1 MQRSA
6 RVRFTWVVACALVL
20 AMLAAWIWYRSID
33 RNLSQPPPRMA
44 GASVPT
50 TPTSH
55 VVIPVMI
62 RRDGL
67 GQLAAA
73 AIPETLELPIEDIGK
88 GQWWNFANLR
98 FEGEVR
104 RGPIRLSSVD
114 DGVIVANAPLELH
127 VGVLQGGAR
136 QDLRA
141 GADATARMT
150 LDVDPDWQLVPD
162 VAIEYAWDER
172 STFTIPGLPIDFSP
186 LVSAA
191 LDPALRE
198 LERTIATQLPQRVPL
213 RAEMEQLWVRLHEP
227 VRLSENPEIWLQPDP
242 ISVSM
247 PPPTGVGDAYV
258 LLLGID
264 ARLRVV
270 HGPRPSAAIPES
282 LPPLQKDIAHAR
294 GVAIAAPIDIDY
306 ATLEQSLLRTLSSQ
320 PLQVTVPGL
329 GTVDTVFKEF
339 KVYPSAPGIVIGAR
353 VAVDTPQRWL
363 DTHGWIY
370 LQGKPVY
377 DATSMQLRIDDLGFS
392 RDLDNRL
399 VSLLSVAVRNRIRGE
414 LARAS
419 TIDLSSQVARLRA
432 QLDQRLN
439 SSLGDLIPEGQLDP
453 IARQLFG
460 SRLRASGKVNDV
472 RVLAVVPGKD
482 AVTVVAQLGADLTL
496 QLAPEANKASALP
509 VDRGSHLPGA
519 GAPRPPTPMAAARE

>member
-6 RVRFTWVVACALVL
+6 RVSFTWIVASALAL
-20 AMLAAWIWYRSID
+20 AVLAAWFWYRSVD
-33 RNLSQPPPRMA
+33 RNLSQPPPRVA
-44 GASVPT
+44 GASVPA

-55 VVIPVMI
+55 VVIPIMI
-62 RRDGL
+62 RKDGL

-104 RGPIRLSSVD
+104 RGPILLSSVD
-114 DGVIVANAPLELH
+114 EGVIVANAPLELH
-127 VGVLQGGAR
+127 VGVLQGGSR

-150 LDVDPDWQLVPD
+150 LDVDPDWRLVPD

-198 LERTIATQLPQRVPL
+198 LEHTIATQLPQRVPL
-213 RAEMEQLWVRLHEP
+213 RAEMERLWVRLHEP
-227 VRLSENPEIWLQPDP
+227 VRLSEAPEIWLQPDP
-242 ISVSM
+242 DAVSM
-247 PPPTGVGDAYV
+247 PPPTSVGDAYV
-258 LLLGID
+258 LLLGVD
-264 ARLRVV
+264 ARLRIV
-270 HGPRPSAAIPES
+270 HGPKPAAATPEP
-282 LPPLQKDIAHAR
+282 LPPLQKAIARAP
-294 GVAIAAPIDIDY
+294 GITLAAPIDIDY
-306 ATLEQSLLRTLSSQ
+306 ATLEQSVARALSSQ
-320 PLQVTVPGL
+320 SLQVTIPGL

-377 DATSMQLRIDDLGFS
+377 DAPSMQLRIDDLGFS
-392 RDLDNRL
+392 RDLDNHL

-419 TIDLSSQVARLRA
+419 TIDLSTHVTRLRA
-432 QLDQRLN
+432 QIDRRLN

-453 IARQLFG
+453 LARELFG
-460 SRLRASGKVNDV
+460 SRLRATGKVNDV
-472 RVLAVVPGKD
+472 HVLAVIPGED

-496 QLAPEANKASALP
+496 QLAPEARQASALP
-509 VDRGSHLPGA
+509 VDRGRHLPGA
-519 GAPRPPTPMAAARE
+519 GTPGSPMPVAAARE